1 MPLQI
6 PTIDNRRYQDLL
18 DEALARIPVHN
29 PEWTNFNKSDPGV
42 TLLELFAFMTENL
55 LYRSNLIPE
64 RNRLKFLQLLG
75 VPLQPASSAVG
86 LVSFT
91 NDRGPLETVTL
102 NGGLEVRAG
111 QVPFRTDRGLDVLP
125 IEAQVY
131 YKRKVV
137 NQTTQITDYYKLLY
151 ASYKG
156 QPPADASI
164 QLYESVPLD
173 GREGNEVAIGQDST
187 DGSLWIA
194 LMVRSGDKPA
204 GNTEAAREDLRNKV
218 RDAIAGK
225 TISLGFV
232 PATDEATRQLA
243 PGGLANPEG
252 EGLLQYL
259 IPNIPTDGLLPDDP
273 TQRVPKYKPVDARPL
288 VDVLENPGV
297 VEITLPPVPDLKLW
311 TNLDPLEQGV
321 GDFPPSLEDS
331 NLNDRLITWLRIQA
345 SAAVRTRV
353 LSVGINTVTVTQRA
367 HVTDE
372 VLPNGTGA
380 PDQVAT
386 LSNRPIVS
394 KSVRLRV
401 TTAEGETRQWQ
412 EIDDL
417 LSAGPE
423 VQVPDLRQP
432 PGAPRPPAR
441 PVEVFTVNAESGE
454 IRFGDG
460 LRGKRPPRNAK
471 LRASYDYGVG
481 SAGNV
486 GAGSINSSPALPAGL
501 KVSNPVR
508 TWNGTEAEKTSE
520 GEKQIARYIQHRDR
534 LVNATD
540 FETITLRTPGVDIGR
555 VEVIPAFSPELTPSE
570 PGDAPGIVT
579 LMLIPRYDPK
589 QPDAPNADS
598 IFLDTICRY
607 LDPRRLVTTQL
618 ILRGPV
624 YKPVW
629 LSVGINVVAGSSIAE
644 VREAVKQS
652 LLDFLAPLRQSQA
665 AQLDNQGAFL
675 QTPQYAYMQKGW
687 PLRKPVTARELLAV
701 ASRVS
706 GVLLINDVLICE
718 DTKPA
723 VEQIAMSGLELP
735 RVAGISVT
743 IGDPMDLDQLR
754 GQVVTPPAGTGTT
767 PPPKIVPVPIV
778 PEEC

>member
-1 MPLQI
+1 M
-6 PTIDNRRYQDLL
+6 
-18 DEALARIPVHN
+18 
-29 PEWTNFNKSDPGV
+29 
-42 TLLELFAFMTENL
+42 
-55 LYRSNLIPE
+55 
-64 RNRLKFLQLLG
+64 
-75 VPLQPASSAVG
+75 
-86 LVSFT
+86 SFT

-218 RDAIAGK
+218 REAIAGK

-394 KSVRLRV
+394 RSVRLRV

-423 VQVPDLRQP
+423 VQVPDLSSAGRASSAGKAGRSVHGKRRVRRDQ
-432 PGAPRPPAR
+432 
-441 PVEVFTVNAESGE
+441 
-454 IRFGDG
+454 IGDG

-471 LRASYDYGVG
+471 LRAVM
-481 SAGNV
+481 
-486 GAGSINSSPALPAGL
+486 
-501 KVSNPVR
+501 
-508 TWNGTEAEKTSE
+508 TTESVQREMLAP
-520 GEKQIARYIQHRDR
+520 DR
-534 LVNATD
+534 LTAVQ
-540 FETITLRTPGVDIGR
+540 LCPPGSKSAIRCG
-555 VEVIPAFSPELTPSE
+555 
-570 PGDAPGIVT
+570 PG
-579 LMLIPRYDPK
+579 
-589 QPDAPNADS
+589 
-598 IFLDTICRY
+598 
-607 LDPRRLVTTQL
+607 
-618 ILRGPV
+618 
-624 YKPVW
+624 
-629 LSVGINVVAGSSIAE
+629 
-644 VREAVKQS
+644 
-652 LLDFLAPLRQSQA
+652 
-665 AQLDNQGAFL
+665 
-675 QTPQYAYMQKGW
+675 
-687 PLRKPVTARELLAV
+687 TARKRRRRAK
-701 ASRVS
+701 ARSR
-706 GVLLINDVLICE
+706 
-718 DTKPA
+718 
-723 VEQIAMSGLELP
+723 
-735 RVAGISVT
+735 
-743 IGDPMDLDQLR
+743 
-754 GQVVTPPAGTGTT
+754 
-767 PPPKIVPVPIV
+767 
-778 PEEC
+778 